1 MRIQLTNQN
10 QFDQDPDIIIH
21 GNKPRVAAQTCNSC
35 GRKNNCLIL
44 QSTLQQMQVLA
55 PMPSGPGRM
64 YKNDQGVWVQP
75 DPVEIQL
82 PMPCR
87 GDAWV
92 PRGFVGFENN
102 PLVQRLGLDNITEPS
117 GYYRDAREIEDEI
130 K

>member
-10 QFDQDPDIIIH
+10 QVDQDPDIIIH